1 MRIQYE
7 ANAQESVYMVN
18 REKSVK
24 TSTSKKK
31 DGNKDTDKVIEN
43 PAKSVI
49 DSTKKSKEEEET
61 MKDARKLAEVAKLF
75 KNLAQSYAL
84 GKKNSQQCRQ

>member
-1 MRIQYE
+1 
-7 ANAQESVYMVN
+7 MVN
-18 REKSVK
+18 RDKSVK

-49 DSTKKSKEEEET
+49 DSKKKSKEEEET
-61 MKDARKLAEVAKLF
+61 MEDAKKLAENTKLFRKLA
-75 KNLAQSYAL
+75 QDYAL
-84 GKKNSQQCRQ
+84 RKKNSQQCR

>member
-49 DSTKKSKEEEET
+49 DSKKKSKEKEET
-61 MKDARKLAEVAKLF
+61 MEDASKLAEVAKFF
-75 KNLAQSYAL
+75 KKL
-84 GKKNSQQCRQ
+84 GPKLCL